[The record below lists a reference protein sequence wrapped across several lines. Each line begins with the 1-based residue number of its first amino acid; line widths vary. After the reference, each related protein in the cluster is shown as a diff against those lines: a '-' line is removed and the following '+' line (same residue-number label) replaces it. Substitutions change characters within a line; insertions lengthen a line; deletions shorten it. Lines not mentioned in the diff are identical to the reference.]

1 MTRRPDRGRAAY
13 RQGQAGERLAVLLLW
28 LKGYR
33 LLGRNLR
40 TPFGEVD
47 LLVRRG
53 PVLAAVEVKTRPS
66 LTAARAA
73 IDPAQR
79 ARLLR
84 ALAWL
89 VSRRADFKDLQPRCD
104 ALLIAPGHW
113 PRHVRNAFGDAI

>member
-1 MTRRPDRGRAAY
+1 MSARRDRGRRAY
-13 RQGQAGERLAVLLLW
+13 RRGRAGERLALLLLW

-40 TPFGEVD
+40 TPFGEID

-53 PVLAAVEVKTRPS
+53 PVLAAVEVKSRPS
-66 LTAARAA
+66 LIAARAA
-73 IDPAQR
+73 IDPTQR

-89 VSRRADFKDLQPRCD
+89 VSRRPDFKDLQPRCD
-104 ALLIAPGHW
+104 ALLIAPRQW
-113 PRHVRNAFGDAI
+113 PRHMRNAFGDE